1 MVSTK
6 TILATFLLTL
16 FSLSTLAV
24 GNPAAAKGGMFK
36 YNLGM
41 GPTTLN
47 PLSSTDAYASSV
59 QAYIIEG
66 LADRNADTYE
76 WQPVLASSWE
86 ISEDGTTY
94 TFTIRDGVTWHDG
107 KPLTVEDV
115 KFSFDAIVDP
125 DNKYKTAHQKPY
137 YENIASA
144 TIIGKNKI
152 QFVAKKKYFKNFDV
166 VAGLAILPKH
176 IYENPS
182 KKQKKKLNKTLV
194 GTGPYILTKYKRGKN
209 LTLTRNEKWWGIN
222 DKIRAGEN
230 NFGSILMRFVKDGTV
245 AIQRLQKGDLDFNSL
260 TVEEYQKKTSGPK
273 WGKSVFKV
281 KTQNKA
287 PTGYGFI
294 GWNLNNDLFKEKD
307 VRVALYHLLDRDK
320 MIKKFRFGMSLPA
333 TGPIY
338 RQSIY
343 ANSDVKPILF
353 DPKKALKL
361 LRKQG
366 WADTNKDG
374 ILDKMI
380 NGKRVNMSFTI
391 LEPNKEFVKYLTIYK
406 EDAKR
411 AGVDVN
417 IKFVEW
423 NTFIKKLDERSFEA
437 VRLAWS
443 GGSIDWDPK
452 QVWHSDSAGAA
463 GSNFISYKNPKVDK
477 LIDEARVTLDQNARI
492 KILKEVY
499 KLIAEDVP
507 YAFFFNEKYRFYG
520 HTKRMS
526 REKDTYKFQVGLNY
540 WWITK

>member
-1 MVSTK
+1 MISTK
-6 TILATFLLTL
+6 NFLAAILLAL

-24 GNPAAAKGGMFK
+24 GNPSAVKGGTFK
-36 YNLGM
+36 YNLGQ

-66 LADRNADTYE
+66 LADRDADTYE

-86 ISEDGTTY
+86 ISKDGTTY
-94 TFTIRDGVTWHDG
+94 TFTIRDGVKWHDG
-107 KPLTVEDV
+107 KPLTVDDV

-137 YENIASA
+137 YENIKSA
-144 TIIGKNKI
+144 EIIGKNKI

-166 VAGLAILPKH
+166 VAGLAVLPKH

-182 KKQKKKLNKTLV
+182 KKQKKKLNKTLI
-194 GTGPYILTKYKRGKN
+194 GTGPYILGKYKRGKN
-209 LTLTRNEKWWGIN
+209 LTLKRNKDWWGTK
-222 DKIRAGEN
+222 DPKRAGEN
-230 NFGSILMRFVKDGTV
+230 NFGKILMRFVKDGTV
-245 AIQRLQKGDLDFNSL
+245 AIQRLQKGDLDFNSFS
-260 TVEEYQKKTSGPK
+260 VEEYKKKTNGPK
-273 WGKSVFKV
+273 WGKTVFKV

-287 PTGYGFI
+287 ATGYGFI
-294 GWNLNNDLFKEKD
+294 GWNLKNELFKEKE
-307 VRVALYHLLDRDK
+307 VRLALYHLLDRDK

-343 ANSDVKPILF
+343 ANSDVKPIMYN
-353 DPKKALKL
+353 PKKALEL
-361 LRKQG
+361 LRKLG
-366 WADTNKDG
+366 WKDSDRDG
-374 ILDKMI
+374 ILDKTV
-380 NGKRVNMSFTI
+380 NGKKMNMSFTI

-406 EDAKR
+406 EDARKV
-411 AGVDVN
+411 GVDIN

-423 NTFIKKLDERSFEA
+423 NTFIKKLDERSFQA

-452 QVWHSDSAGAA
+452 QIWHSASAGAA
-463 GSNFISYKNPKVDK
+463 GSNFISYKNPAVDK
-477 LIDEARVTLDQNARI
+477 LIDEARITLDQKKRV
-492 KILKEVY
+492 KILQKVY
-499 KLIAEDVP
+499 KMIADDVP
-507 YAFFFNEKYRFYG
+507 YVFFFNEKYRFYG

-540 WWITK
+540 WWIKK

>member
-1 MVSTK
+1 MISTK
-6 TILATFLLTL
+6 NFLAAILLATLSLT
-16 FSLSTLAV
+16 TLAV
-24 GNPAAAKGGMFK
+24 GNPAAVKGGTFK
-36 YNLGM
+36 YNLGQ

-59 QAYIIEG
+59 QSYIVEG

-76 WQPVLASSWE
+76 WQPVLAESWE
-86 ISEDGTTY
+86 ISKDGTTY
-94 TFTIRDGVTWHDG
+94 TFTIREGVKWHDG

-115 KFSFDAIVDP
+115 KFSFDAIVHP
-125 DNKYKTAHQKPY
+125 ENKYKTAHQKPY
-137 YENIASA
+137 YENIKSA
-144 TIIGKNKI
+144 EIIGKNKI
-152 QFVAKKKYFKNFDV
+152 KFTAKKKYFKNFDV
-166 VAGLAILPKH
+166 VAGLAVLPKH

-182 KKQKKKLNKTLV
+182 KKQKKKLNKTLI
-194 GTGPYILTKYKRGKN
+194 GTGPYVLGKYKRGKN
-209 LTLTRNEKWWGIN
+209 LTLKRNKDWWGAK
-222 DKIRAGEN
+222 DPKRAGEN
-230 NFGSILMRFVKDGTV
+230 NFGKILMRFVKDGTV

-260 TVEEYQKKTSGPK
+260 SVEEYKKKTNGPK

-287 PTGYGFI
+287 ATGYGFI
-294 GWNLNNDLFKEKD
+294 GWNLTNDLFKEKD
-307 VRVALYHLLDRDK
+307 VRVALYHLLDREK

-343 ANSDVKPILF
+343 ANSDVKPIMYN
-353 DPKKALKL
+353 PKKALKL
-361 LRKQG
+361 LRAQG
-366 WADTNKDG
+366 WADTDKDG
-374 ILDKMI
+374 ILDKTV
-380 NGKRVNMSFTI
+380 NGKKMNMSFTI

-406 EDAKR
+406 EDARKV
-411 AGVDVN
+411 GVDIN

-423 NTFIKKLDERSFEA
+423 NTFIKKLDERSFQA

-452 QVWHSDSAGAA
+452 QIWHSASAGAA
-463 GSNFISYKNPKVDK
+463 GSNFISYKNPAVDK
-477 LIDEARVTLDQNARI
+477 LIDEARVTLDQKKRI
-492 KILKEVY
+492 KILKKVY
-499 KLIAEDVP
+499 KMIADDVP

-540 WWITK
+540 WWIKK

>member
-6 TILATFLLTL
+6 KFIAAIMLAL
-16 FSLSTLAV
+16 FSLTALAV
-24 GNPAAAKGGMFK
+24 GNPSASVGGTFK
-36 YNLGM
+36 YNLGQ

-59 QAYIIEG
+59 QSYIVEG
-66 LADRNADTYE
+66 LADRNAETYE
-76 WQPVLASSWE
+76 WQPVLSSKWE
-86 ISEDGTTY
+86 ISKDGTSY
-94 TFTIRDGVTWHDG
+94 TFTIREGVKWHDG

-115 KFSFDAIVDP
+115 KFSFDAIVHP
-125 DNKYKTAHQKPY
+125 DNKYKTAHLKPY
-137 YENIASA
+137 YENIKSA
-144 TIIGKNKI
+144 DIIGKNKI
-152 QFVAKKKYFKNFDV
+152 KFVAKKKYFKNFDV
-166 VAGLAILPKH
+166 VAGLSILPKH

-182 KKQKKKLNKTLV
+182 KKQKKKLNKTLI
-194 GTGPYILTKYKRGKN
+194 GTGAYSLGKYKRGKN
-209 LTLTRNEKWWGIN
+209 LTLVRNKEWWGAN
-222 DKIRAGEN
+222 EPKRAGEN
-230 NFGSILMRFVKDGTV
+230 NFGKILMRFVKDGTV

-260 TVEEYQKKTSGPK
+260 TVEEYKKKTNGPK
-273 WGKSVFKV
+273 WGKTVFKV

-294 GWNLNNDLFKEKD
+294 GWNLTNDLFKSKN
-307 VRVALYHLLDRDK
+307 VRTALYHLLDREK

-343 ANSDVKPILF
+343 ANSDIKPIMY

-361 LRKQG
+361 FRADG
-366 WADTNKDG
+366 WSDSDKDG
-374 ILDKMI
+374 VLDKMV
-380 NGKRVNMSFTI
+380 NGKKVKMSFTI

-406 EDAKR
+406 EDARK
-411 AGVDVN
+411 AGVDIN
-417 IKFVEW
+417 IQFVEW
-423 NTFIKKLDERSFEA
+423 STFIKKLDERSFQA

-452 QVWHSDSAGAA
+452 QVWHSSSAGAS

-477 LIDEARVTLDQNARI
+477 LIDEARVTLDQNKRI
-492 KILKEVY
+492 KILKNVY
-499 KLIAEDVP
+499 KLIADDVP
-507 YAFFFNEKYRFYG
+507 YAFFFNEKYKFYG

-540 WWITK
+540 WWIKK

>member
-6 TILATFLLTL
+6 KIFAAIMLTL
-16 FSLSTLAV
+16 FSLTALAV
-24 GNPAAAKGGMFK
+24 GNPSASVGGTFK
-36 YNLGM
+36 YNLGQ

-59 QAYIIEG
+59 QSYIVEG

-76 WQPVLASSWE
+76 WQPVLASKWE
-86 ISEDGTTY
+86 ISKDGMTY
-94 TFTIRDGVTWHDG
+94 TFTIRDGVKWHDG

-115 KFSFDAIVDP
+115 KFSFDAIVHP
-125 DNKYKTAHQKPY
+125 ENKYKTAHQKPY
-137 YENIASA
+137 YENIKSA
-144 TIIGKNKI
+144 DIIGKNKI
-152 QFVAKKKYFKNFDV
+152 KFVAKKKYFKNFDV

-182 KKQKKKLNKTLV
+182 KKQKKKLNKTLI
-194 GTGPYILTKYKRGKN
+194 GTGAYALGKYKRGKN
-209 LTLTRNEKWWGIN
+209 LTLVRNKEWWGAK
-222 DKIRAGEN
+222 DPKRAGEN
-230 NFGSILMRFVKDGTV
+230 NFSKILMRFVKDGTV

-260 TVEEYQKKTSGPK
+260 SVEEYKKKTNGPK

-294 GWNLNNDLFKEKD
+294 GWNLTNDLFKSKN
-307 VRVALYHLLDRDK
+307 VRVALYHLLDREK

-343 ANSDVKPILF
+343 ANSDIKPILYN
-353 DPKKALKL
+353 PKKALKMF
-361 LRKQG
+361 RADG
-366 WADTNKDG
+366 WSDSDKDG
-374 ILDKMI
+374 ILDKVV
-380 NGKRVNMSFTI
+380 NGKKMKMSFTI

-406 EDAKR
+406 EDARK
-411 AGVDVN
+411 AGVDIN
-417 IKFVEW
+417 IQFVEW
-423 NTFIKKLDERSFEA
+423 STFIKKLDERSFQA

-452 QVWHSDSAGAA
+452 QVWHSASAGAA

-477 LIDEARVTLDQNARI
+477 LIDEARVTLDQKKRI
-492 KILKEVY
+492 KILKNVY
-499 KLIAEDVP
+499 KIIADDVP
-507 YAFFFNEKYRFYG
+507 YAFFFNEKYKFYG

-540 WWITK
+540 WWIKK